1 MRRPPCGRAGLPDVA
16 PQVMPRATGPGYRVG
31 VVGYGLA
38 GDIFHAPLI
47 VATPGLTLAAVVT
60 GNSQRQARAARDH
73 PDVFVAQT
81 AAQLWERSSEL
92 DLVVIASPNVAH
104 VPLALEALA
113 HGLHVVVDK
122 PFAPSAADGAR
133 LSAEARARSLM
144 VAPFHNRRWDGDFL
158 TVQRLLREGVLGEVL
173 RFESRFER
181 WRAAPKP
188 RWCEAT
194 APLDAEG
201 IVFDLGTHLVD
212 QALELFGPVRSVQ
225 AEIDRRHP
233 DVTVADDAFMALEH
247 VGGVRS
253 HLYMSAFVAQPH
265 TRMGVF
271 GRLGSYVKSGMDV
284 QESALRSGQPPGGPG
299 WGEESPDQYGELRV
313 GDARRAIRTEAGA
326 YQRFYAALVE
336 SLRGNMRPP
345 VSPDDAV
352 AGLRVI
358 EAAYRAA
365 AEGRSVQVA

>member
-1 MRRPPCGRAGLPDVA
+1 
-16 PQVMPRATGPGYRVG
+16 MPRATEPGYRVA

-38 GDIFHAPLI
+38 GDVFHAPLI
-47 VATPGLTLAAVVT
+47 VATPGLALAAVVT
-60 GNSQRQARAARDH
+60 GNPERQAKAARDH
-73 PDVFVAQT
+73 PGILVART
-81 AAQLWERSSEL
+81 ATQLWERSADL
-92 DLVVIASPNVAH
+92 DLVVIASPNGTH
-104 VPLALEALA
+104 VPLALEALS

-133 LSAEARARSLM
+133 LIAEAHARSLI
-144 VAPFHNRRWDGDFL
+144 VTPFHNRRWDGDFL
-158 TVQRLLREGVLGEVL
+158 TVQRLVREGVLGEVL

-181 WRAAPKP
+181 WRSAPKP

-194 APLDAEG
+194 APQGAEG

-212 QALELFGPVRSVQ
+212 QALELFGPVRSVY

-233 DVTVADDAFMALEH
+233 DVTVPDDAFVALEH

-265 TRMGVF
+265 ARMGIF

-284 QESALRSGQPPGGPG
+284 QEAALRAGQRPGGRG
-299 WGEESPDQYGELRV
+299 WGDEAADRHGELRI
-313 GDARRAIRTEAGA
+313 GDARCTISTEAGA
-326 YQRFYAALVE
+326 YQRFYEALVR
-336 SLRGNMRPP
+336 SIRGDLEPP
-345 VSPDDAV
+345 VAPNDAV

-358 EAAYRAA
+358 EAAYRSA
-365 AEGRSVQVA
+365 AEGRCVQIG

>member
-1 MRRPPCGRAGLPDVA
+1 
-16 PQVMPRATGPGYRVG
+16 MPRATEPGYRVA

-38 GDIFHAPLI
+38 GDVFHAPLI
-47 VATPGLTLAAVVT
+47 VATPGLALAAVVT
-60 GNSQRQARAARDH
+60 GNPERQAKAARDH
-73 PDVFVAQT
+73 PGILVART
-81 AAQLWERSSEL
+81 ATQLWERSADL
-92 DLVVIASPNVAH
+92 DLVVIASPNGTH

-133 LSAEARARSLM
+133 LIAEAHARSLI
-144 VAPFHNRRWDGDFL
+144 VTPFHNRRWDGDFL
-158 TVQRLLREGVLGEVL
+158 TVQRLVREGVLGEVL

-181 WRAAPKP
+181 WRSAPKP

-194 APLDAEG
+194 APQGAEG

-212 QALELFGPVRSVQ
+212 QALELFGPVRSVY

-233 DVTVADDAFMALEH
+233 DVTVPDDAFVALEH

-265 TRMGVF
+265 ARMGIF

-284 QESALRSGQPPGGPG
+284 QEAALRAGQRPGGRG
-299 WGEESPDQYGELRV
+299 WGDEAADRHGELRI
-313 GDARRAIRTEAGA
+313 GDARCTISTEAGA
-326 YQRFYAALVE
+326 YQRFYEALVR
-336 SLRGNMRPP
+336 SIRGDLEPP
-345 VSPDDAV
+345 VAPDDAV

-358 EAAYRAA
+358 EAAYRSA
-365 AEGRSVQVA
+365 AEGRCVQIG